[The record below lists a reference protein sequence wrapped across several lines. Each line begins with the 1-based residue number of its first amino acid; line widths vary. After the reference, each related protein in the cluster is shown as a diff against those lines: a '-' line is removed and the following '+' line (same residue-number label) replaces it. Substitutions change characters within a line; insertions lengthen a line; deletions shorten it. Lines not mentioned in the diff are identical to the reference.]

1 MQQQPSPFRA
11 TRSAASSRPA
21 CCPPCRSCPTHP
33 IKSAQATC
41 IRKPSPRLSPG
52 RVARVAPNRRSH
64 FQCFQTLENEVHNES
79 PATIGRMPRSTML
92 MVEFD
97 ASVVEEA
104 DEPFPM
110 VQTITKFV
118 GDPGLARDARQLMLE
133 PGPERHDE
141 RFALFLAHT
150 ATL

>member
-1 MQQQPSPFRA
+1 
-11 TRSAASSRPA
+11 
-21 CCPPCRSCPTHP
+21 
-33 IKSAQATC
+33 
-41 IRKPSPRLSPG
+41 
-52 RVARVAPNRRSH
+52 
-64 FQCFQTLENEVHNES
+64 
-79 PATIGRMPRSTML
+79 MPRSTML

-141 RFALFLAHT
+141 RLALLLAHA
-150 ATL
+150 ATLVGACAPDRLLDRVERGDSLKRLTADRRFTP